1 MSISDHYCPD
11 CEVAMEETSVTAEG
25 VGDLYVESER
35 EGGLLKS
42 LGVSD
47 HASLA
52 AYCCPECGLVRFY
65 TDSRSISLQDNRTL
79 LTGLIGRRGEQ

>member
-1 MSISDHYCPD
+1 MSYHHCPD

-47 HASLA
+47 HAPLA
-52 AYCCPECGLVRFY
+52 TYGCPECGLVRFY
-65 TDSRSISLQDNRTL
+65 TDS
-79 LTGLIGRRGEQ
+79 